1 MTHISSDNGLQFVTD
16 VVQRMGVFGKLI
28 QCTMPILSSIPFTC
42 IIMDLWEAVLLFWD
56 EDIAFLVHIKWST
69 KHSGSDQIDTAE
81 DWGSYLSFCT
91 HKLIHNPIVHPVF
104 TTSVYIFV
112 FCLNLFRYSLIYIH
126 SVEKNSTRTAVVVIP
141 NTLWWNAPMFY
152 HLWCQKNGALMRT
165 CMNNYLFSS
174 NCTARL
180 IDVHPTWSEE
190 NILEVSHLVLLV
202 L

>member
-1 MTHISSDNGLQFVTD
+1 MEHISSDNVLQFVTD
-16 VVQRMGVFGKLI
+16 VVRRMGVFGKLI

-81 DWGSYLSFCT
+81 DWGSSPSFCT

-112 FCLNLFRYSLIYIH
+112 FCLNLFRYSSDLYPL
-126 SVEKNSTRTAVVVIP
+126 SGEEFNKNSSSSHSKYPLMECTHV
-141 NTLWWNAPMFY
+141 LSPMMPEKWGIDEDLY
-152 HLWCQKNGALMRT
+152 KQ
-165 CMNNYLFSS
+165 LF
-174 NCTARL
+174 
-180 IDVHPTWSEE
+180 VFQ
-190 NILEVSHLVLLV
+190 
-202 L
+202 